1 MTKTVPKVISHTPNI
16 CIHPRVLP
24 PITVI
29 AMNGDNVIIQPISL
43 YVSICF
49 SWFKCILKLNKGQY
63 KSERQSEFFIR
74 EQFFFKSFKLR
85 KFSLS

>member
-1 MTKTVPKVISHTPNI
+1 MTKTVPKVISHTHNI

-43 YVSICF
+43 YVSI
-49 SWFKCILKLNKGQY
+49 LKL
-63 KSERQSEFFIR
+63 SI
-74 EQFFFKSFKLR
+74 LH
-85 KFSLS
+85 